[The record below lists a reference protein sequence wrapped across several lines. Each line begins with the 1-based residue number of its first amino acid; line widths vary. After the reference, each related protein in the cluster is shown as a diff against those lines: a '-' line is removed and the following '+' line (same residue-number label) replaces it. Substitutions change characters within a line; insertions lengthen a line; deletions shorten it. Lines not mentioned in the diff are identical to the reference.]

1 MGVEFFLFQLDFIGV
16 EAESSESDDELAE
29 AYTEVD

>member
-1 MGVEFFLFQLDFIGV
+1 MGVEFFPFQLDIIGV
-16 EAESSESDDELAE
+16 EAEISESDDELAE